1 MEIAKHG
8 SMMMT
13 NQGTATGTAYLP
25 PIGFLADLEDEARTR
40 LSTAGHFITRPID
53 ALLSVQGRPHHA
65 LGLILSGQ
73 VSINVHAHG
82 DRIELAVL
90 GRGDVVGEM
99 CVIDPRVASST
110 ARVVAGPAK
119 LWIIERPAFDQFIED
134 DASSGLILLK
144 ALGKVLCKRVRKD
157 SELMLRKAEEMR
169 AHFLDIDY

>member
-1 MEIAKHG
+1 
-8 SMMMT
+8 MMT
-13 NQGTATGTAYLP
+13 NQRTTTTHLP
-25 PIGFLADLEDEARTR
+25 AIGILTDLEDDARMR
-40 LSTAGHFITRPID
+40 LAMAGQFITRPID

-65 LGLILSGQ
+65 LGLILSGE

-110 ARVVAGPAK
+110 ARVIAGPAN
-119 LWIIERPAFDQFIED
+119 LWIIDRPAFDQFIEKD
-134 DASSGLILLK
+134 TTSGLILLK

>member
-1 MEIAKHG
+1 MEIANHR
-8 SMMMT
+8 SMMKT
-13 NQGTATGTAYLP
+13 NRRAARAANLP
-25 PIGFLADLEDEARTR
+25 PIGFLTDLDDEARAR
-40 LSTAGHFITRPID
+40 LATAGHFITRPID

-65 LGLILSGQ
+65 LGLILSGE

-110 ARVVAGPAK
+110 ARVVAGPAN

-134 DASSGLILLK
+134 DPSSGLILLK
-144 ALGKVLCKRVRKD
+144 ALGKVLCRRVRKD
-157 SELMLRKAEEMR
+157 SDFMLRKAEEMR
-169 AHFLDIDY
+169 AHFLEIDY